1 MVKVIADAILILG
14 AFLAAYFLRF
24 NLLFSA
30 FPPESVTE
38 FSRYSETLLFI
49 VVLWLAIFKLVGLY
63 EDKKRPE
70 LFDELAMVLLSV
82 TIASFTL
89 LGFLFLYR
97 GLWFSR
103 LVIVNAWAV
112 SIILLM
118 IFRLIVFWAARIKYL
133 LGFGLKRVLI
143 IGAGEMGQTLAQR
156 FGADRALGSIP
167 LGFLDDDGRKLGVEY
182 HGVRVLGDTSE
193 VKKIIKSKKIDEVI
207 FATTQLPYQKIL
219 DIITECEVLKVSFR
233 IVPGILEIIAS
244 RVNIEE
250 VGGIPLITVSEIGL
264 RGVKAVMK
272 RTNDAIF
279 SALLLVLASP
289 LLLLTAILIK
299 LDSRGPVFI
308 TQERVGKEG
317 KAFPMLKFRSMVK
330 NADTLFPKLAP
341 LSEVDGYIFKM
352 KNDPRMTRVGRFIRR
367 FSIDELPQLLN
378 VFLGQ
383 MSLVGP
389 RPPLPR
395 EVVNYSPWH
404 LKRLRVSP
412 GITGLWQVSGRSL
425 LPFEDMV
432 RLDIYYIEN
441 WSLWLDFKIL
451 LRTVPVT
458 ITAYGAF

>member
-1 MVKVIADAILILG
+1 MVKVAADAILVFC
-14 AFLAAYFLRF
+14 AFLLAYFLRF
-24 NLLFSA
+24 NLLYAA

-38 FSRYSETLLFI
+38 FSRYSGTLLFI

-82 TIASFTL
+82 SIAALTL

-112 SIILLM
+112 SVILLM
-118 IFRLIVFWAARIKYL
+118 ASRLVIFWGVRIKYL

-156 FGADRALGSIP
+156 FGANKALGYIP
-167 LGFLDDDGRKLGVEY
+167 VM
-182 HGVRVLGDTSE
+182 VLGDTSGI
-193 VKKIIKSKKIDEVI
+193 KNIIKSKKIDEII
-207 FATTQLPYQKIL
+207 FATTNLPYQKIL
-219 DIITECEVLKVSFR
+219 DLITECEVLKVSFR

-250 VGGIPLITVSEIGL
+250 VGGIPLISVSEIGL
-264 RGVKAVMK
+264 RGVKAAVK
-272 RTNDAIF
+272 RTNDVIF
-279 SALLLVLASP
+279 SAVLLALVSPILFLAA
-289 LLLLTAILIK
+289 LFIK

-317 KAFPMLKFRSMVK
+317 QTFPMLKFRSMVK
-330 NADTLFPKLAP
+330 DADALFPKLAP
-341 LSEVDGYIFKM
+341 LSEVDGHIFKM

-367 FSIDELPQLLN
+367 FSIDELPQLIN

-395 EVVNYSPWH
+395 EVANYSPWH

-451 LRTVPVT
+451 LRTIPVT
-458 ITAYGAF
+458 LSAYGAF

>member
-1 MVKVIADAILILG
+1 MVKVISDAILVLG
-14 AFLAAYFLRF
+14 AFFAAYFLRF
-24 NLLFSA
+24 NLFYAA

-38 FSRYSETLLFI
+38 FSRYSGTLLFI

-112 SIILLM
+112 SVILLM
-118 IFRLIVFWAARIKYL
+118 ASRLILFWGGRIKYL

-182 HGVRVLGDTSE
+182 HGVKVLGNTSE

-264 RGVKAVMK
+264 RGIKALVK
-272 RTNDAIF
+272 RTNDVIF
-279 SALLLVLASP
+279 SAVLLGLVSPILLLAAL
-289 LLLLTAILIK
+289 LIK

-317 KAFPMLKFRSMVK
+317 KTFPMLKFRSMIK
-330 NADTLFPKLAP
+330 DADSLYPKLAP
-341 LSEVDGYIFKM
+341 LSEVDGFIFKM

-367 FSIDELPQLLN
+367 FSIDELPQLIN